1 MRGLDKL
8 MDTSL
13 MFMSNRRILP
23 EATYAKQ
30 TAVAVVDN
38 VNTFFTVK
46 TGCLNTE
53 FIIVFWVT
61 TRKFCII

>member
-1 MRGLDKL
+1 
-8 MDTSL
+8 

-53 FIIVFWVT
+53 FIIVFWVI